1 MAFSF
6 SLVEW
11 WIGVGSGTP
20 RQPPNRGDRSAE
32 QFESR
37 RRGYPD
43 WMQTFLPFSDFAA
56 SARVLDQRRLGR
68 QRVEALQL
76 QRAVT
81 VPGYGW
87 RHHPA
92 ARMWAGYEEALV
104 RYGLEICAVWRDR
117 GFRDTCEATMR
128 ADLLRAKR
136 ITVVR
141 AQEELTAADEAPDW
155 LGDEAVHRSHQ
166 SALVRKDPAHYRR
179 FFPDVPDDL
188 PYVWP
193 ESDRPAAALSER

>member
-1 MAFSF
+1 M
-6 SLVEW
+6 
-11 WIGVGSGTP
+11 VGIRAG
-20 RQPPNRGDRSAE
+20 
-32 QFESR
+32 
-37 RRGYPD
+37 
-43 WMQTFLPFSDFAA
+43 MQTFLPFSDFAA

-104 RYGLEICAVWRDR
+104 RYGLEICAVWCAR

-128 ADLLRAKR
+128 ADLLQAKR

-141 AQEELTAADEAPDW
+141 TQEELTAADEVPDW